1 MRRLGDLDRRGRV
14 LALVVLVTLAAPF
27 VASVVRAIDVGWKP
41 SNDEALITLRAYD
54 VLAGEFPLV
63 GQPST
68 AESYVENEPPRHP
81 GPIEFYLL
89 APPVALLGADAGVL
103 VGAGAFNLGAVLVS
117 VWVLFRRAGPAVA
130 LGGAVILGGVAWAQG
145 LALLTDPISSNM
157 GGIPMLALAVLA
169 WAVVDG
175 DLRLLPLAAL
185 VFAFVSQQ
193 HLAVV
198 GVAGGLI
205 AWVGVGLAIG
215 FVSWWRYRRRGSV
228 VEGES
233 PVPPLPWV
241 AAAGVVSLVAWLPVI
256 VDQFWGTGNLGR
268 IVRFA
273 RTSERSTLGVASGI
287 RQALRAVGAPP
298 LLLRT
303 NLTGTDIQAPLS
315 VAGWIGGVAVVV
327 ALVSIVVIDYRRCR
341 VRAGLAF
348 TALLLAGLGA
358 LNGANIPDSYE
369 AWRLNFYRWA
379 FVASA
384 LAWIVL
390 GWAAAGLIRRHWP
403 GLAQRVPTPVASVA
417 ACVALIM
424 VATATITASGP
435 SVRRDQVVFDAERHL
450 ERAMLPAVKGKDR
463 VFLLP
468 EGLGAII
475 AVSPAL
481 AVDLVA
487 AGHRIGL
494 PPSLE
499 IGYGDHRV
507 HDGAYDAGIV
517 VASGRGSVTPG
528 PGRVLTRFDMNAAT
542 TDTRALLAGQMRN
555 QKLVVSPDADAI
567 LSRFLGSATNDYA
580 VVLSKLLDSAMDD
593 PEEVLRYPAAVLAL
607 QAGYFTTPQLDPEA
621 LETLVRDPVTE
632 SWGHDV
638 FELRLLTPQEV
649 AVAQAE
655 IRDGSIPAG

>member
-1 MRRLGDLDRRGRV
+1 MHRLRDLDRRGRA
-14 LALVVLVTLAAPF
+14 LALVVLLALAAPF
-27 VASVVRAIDVGWKP
+27 AASVVRAIDVGWTP

-54 VLAGEFPLV
+54 VLSGEFPLV

-68 AESYVENEPPRHP
+68 AESYVEAEPPRHP

-89 APPVALLGADAGVL
+89 APPVALLGADVGVL
-103 VGAGAFNLGAVLVS
+103 VGAGAFNLGAVLLA

-130 LGGAVILGGVAWAQG
+130 MGGAVLLGGVAWAQG
-145 LALLTDPISSNM
+145 LAVLTDPISSNM

-175 DLRLLPLAAL
+175 DFRLLPVAAM

-198 GVAGGLI
+198 GVASGLI
-205 AWVGVGLAIG
+205 TWLVVGVAIG
-215 FVSWWRYRRRGSV
+215 FVGWWRHRRRNAPAGAELPAS
-228 VEGES
+228 
-233 PVPPLPWV
+233 PLPWV
-241 AAAGVVSLVAWLPVI
+241 IAAGAISFVAWLPVI
-256 VDQFWGTGNLGR
+256 VDQVWGTGNLGR

-273 RTSERSTLGVASGI
+273 RTSDRATLGMASGI

-298 LLLRT
+298 LLFRT

-315 VAGWIGGVAVVV
+315 VAGWIGGVAVVI
-327 ALVSIVVIDYRRCR
+327 ALVSIVVVDHRRCR
-341 VRAGLAF
+341 ARAGLAF
-348 TALLLAGLGA
+348 TALLVAGLGA

-384 LAWIVL
+384 LTWIVL
-390 GWAAAGLIRRHWP
+390 GWAVVGLMRRRWPAQSQRLPRPLAGM
-403 GLAQRVPTPVASVA
+403 A
-417 ACVALIM
+417 ACVALVV
-424 VATATITASGP
+424 VATATITSSGP
-435 SVRRDQVVFDAERHL
+435 SVRRDQAVFHAERHL
-450 ERAMLPAVKGKDR
+450 ERAMLPAVKGKER

-487 AGHRIGL
+487 DGHRIGL

-499 IGYGDHRV
+499 VGYGDHRV
-507 HDGAYDAGIV
+507 QDGPYDAGIV

-528 PGRVLTRFDMNAAT
+528 PGRIVTRFDMNAAT
-542 TDTRALLAGQMRN
+542 TETRALLAGQMRN
-555 QKLVVSPDADAI
+555 QKLILSPDADAI
-567 LSRFLGSATNDYA
+567 LSRFVGSATNDYA
-580 VVLSKLLDSAMDD
+580 VVLSHLLESAMDD
-593 PEEVLRYPAAVLAL
+593 PQEVLRYPAAVLAL
-607 QAGYFTTPQLDPEA
+607 QAGYFTSPRLDPHA
-621 LETLVRDPVTE
+621 LEELVRHPVTE
-632 SWGHDV
+632 SWGHDI
-638 FELRLLTPQEV
+638 FELRLLTAQEV
-649 AVAQAE
+649 ATVQAQLRGGASPT
-655 IRDGSIPAG
+655 G